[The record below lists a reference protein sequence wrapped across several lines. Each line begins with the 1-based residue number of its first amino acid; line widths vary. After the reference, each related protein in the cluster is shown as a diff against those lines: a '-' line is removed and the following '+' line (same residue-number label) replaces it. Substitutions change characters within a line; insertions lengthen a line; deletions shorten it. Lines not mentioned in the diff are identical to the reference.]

1 MTQLGLFSHSEFLLV
16 FWLKIFYRRLLFII
30 ALPFRKSSAEFSLM
44 FIIIRTSTK
53 TKVIIR
59 RLNESACYLSFGF
72 STINFPS
79 CVTGYVCDSPFPV
92 WTLRL
97 ANVLLFNWGQWGL
110 KVKKV
115 FTGISTEFIYSIQF
129 WRTKIF
135 TTAENQNLCF
145 HWVRNQMWNA
155 EGLYLNG
162 YRTVNAS
169 LCGLIHRTVK

>member
-79 CVTGYVCDSPFPV
+79 CVTGYVCDSNRL
-92 WTLRL
+92 TLSCMD
-97 ANVLLFNWGQWGL
+97 
-110 KVKKV
+110 
-115 FTGISTEFIYSIQF
+115 FTPGKCTPIQLRPMGTKSQKGIYRNIYRVHIQYSIL
-129 WRTKIF
+129 KD
-135 TTAENQNLCF
+135 
-145 HWVRNQMWNA
+145 
-155 EGLYLNG
+155 
-162 YRTVNAS
+162 
-169 LCGLIHRTVK
+169 